1 MISLVLAMVWNRRG
15 QAVTLALLAM
25 LAVAS
30 AVAAPAYLI
39 AAERAVAEGQ
49 IATAPTSELTLAAR
63 RTADSLEEASPSVGI
78 KFPDV
83 GRVLLLGLSGFTYYH
98 SAEVPTVGLA
108 PSNDSPTRFVFRQE
122 VCAHVQLTA
131 GRCLAGEGDV
141 LIGEKTAQM
150 LELSAGDTITL
161 TAARMNGLVRPPT
174 WEPDGAPKK
183 LTVAGIYRATDPTAA
198 YWGLHGYFVSG
209 DGIGPGEPVFT
220 TAGTLETMKRT
231 TTAMAIDGIAQP
243 GTLDIDRLDQLRAD
257 MDRLDATA
265 AELEDSLQFDSG
277 IPHLLDRI
285 DEGRAAARLLVPV
298 LAVPLVLLACFTIYL
313 TVGYGADG
321 RQSELAVVAL
331 RGARWWTR
339 WWLATGESLV
349 AVLGGAVAGC
359 LAGQLLVNGAAGVL
373 FPGVGTAP
381 ALTSLRYA
389 PLAAAAALVAAV
401 AAQRRQLTSPVT
413 RLLQRTP
420 PADRRWLAATEAVV
434 AVLAIAAGAQYFISS
449 DPLTGVGLFA
459 PALIVLA
466 LALVAARLLLPLVNR
481 YAVRALG
488 RGRLGVAL
496 AGLQLSRR
504 PGAGRL
510 FALLV
515 ASVAV
520 AGYAACTVDT
530 AARGRDVEASLGTGA
545 DRVLV
550 VQPVTR
556 QGLLTGVRA
565 VDPDGRFAM
574 AAVRIPGGSATP
586 PGLAV
591 DTRALATVPAWAAGA
606 PDRAGLSEMLH
617 PEDPPPPVV
626 LADQDI
632 AVEITAATS
641 GVLQL
646 AVSISAMDGPGVQ
659 VVELGDLKPGA
670 HTYRENVAICENGCR
685 LNAVRISGTGSSV
698 EVTGEV
704 VIRGMRTAAPA
715 ALTDPGRWRA
725 TRSAVLSAAPDGLR
739 ADLKVT
745 GAVADTAWIQPVTT
759 PYPLPVAYAGAPPA
773 SGTILDSGATTIP
786 VATAAGLPAVPALGR
801 QAVIVDLEYSDLI
814 SVTPKLV
821 PQPEVWLN
829 ADAPADI
836 VDRLAQQGL
845 QVVSETSAAQVKA
858 GLDRQGPAVALWF
871 HLLAAVLA
879 GLLGAGALALTVAVD
894 RARRTED
901 LAALRT
907 QGLRP
912 RPAGL
917 ATLWTYP
924 VLVVIATTVGLLVAA
939 ATWRLTGW
947 ALPLAGLTPPD
958 LPLPAWPRPEVL
970 LAAAGA
976 VLAAQFLV
984 AVLSGRDLR
993 RRIESR

>member
-49 IATAPTSELTLAAR
+49 IATAPNSELTLAAR
-63 RTADSLEEASPSVGI
+63 HTSDSLQEPSRNAGI

-83 GRVLLLGLSGFTYYH
+83 GRVLLLGLSGFTFYH
-98 SAEVPTVGLA
+98 SAEVPTIGLA
-108 PSNDSPTRFVFRQE
+108 PSNDFPTRFVFRQDL
-122 VCAHVQLTA
+122 CAHVQLTA
-131 GRCLAGEGDV
+131 GRCLTGEGDV
-141 LIGEKTAQM
+141 LVGEKTARM
-150 LELSAGDTITL
+150 RELTPGDTITL
-161 TAARMNGLVRPPT
+161 TAARMNGLVRPPV
-174 WEPDGAPKK
+174 WDPDGAPKR
-183 LTVAGIYRATDPTAA
+183 LTVAGVYRATDPTDA

-209 DGIGPGEPVFT
+209 DGIGTGEPVFT
-220 TAGTLETMKRT
+220 TAGTLDTMQRT
-231 TTAMAIDGIAQP
+231 TTSMAIDGIAQP
-243 GTLDIDRLDQLRAD
+243 GTLDVDRLGQLRAD
-257 MDRLDATA
+257 MARLDATA
-265 AELEDSLQFDSG
+265 SELEESLQFDSG
-277 IPHLLDRI
+277 IPRLLDRI
-285 DEGRAAARLLVPV
+285 DEGRVAARDLVPV

-313 TVGYGADG
+313 TVGYGAEG

-349 AVLGGAVAGC
+349 AVLAGAVAGC
-359 LAGQLLVNGAAGVL
+359 LAGQLLVNAVAAAL

-401 AAQRRQLTSPVT
+401 AAQRRQLISPVS
-413 RLLQRTP
+413 RLLRRTP
-420 PADRRWLAATEAVV
+420 PADRRRLAAAEAIV
-434 AVLAIAAGAQYFISS
+434 AVLAIAAGVQYFLSAE
-449 DPLTGVGLFA
+449 PLTGVGLFA

-466 LALVAARLLLPLVNR
+466 LGLLTARLLLPLVNR
-481 YAVRALG
+481 YAVRALH

-510 FALLV
+510 FALLA

-545 DRVLV
+545 ERVLV
-550 VQPVTR
+550 VQSVTR
-556 QGLLTGVRA
+556 QDLLTKVRLI
-565 VDPDGRFAM
+565 DPDGRFAM
-574 AAVRIPGGSATP
+574 AAVRLPGSSTSP

-591 DTRALATVPAWAAGA
+591 DTRALAAVPAWAAGG
-606 PDRAGLSEMLH
+606 PDRDGLGRLLH
-617 PEDPPPPVV
+617 PDEPPPPV
-626 LADQDI
+626 LFADEDI
-632 AVEITAATS
+632 AVEITATTT
-641 GVLQL
+641 GVMQL
-646 AVSISAMDGPGVQ
+646 GISVSAMDGPGVE
-659 VVELGDLKPGA
+659 VVELGDLKNGT
-670 HTYRENVAICENGCR
+670 HTYRQTVAICENGCR
-685 LNAVRISGTGSSV
+685 LNGVRVAGTGSTAQ
-698 EVTGEV
+698 VTGEM
-704 VIRGMRTAAPA
+704 VIRGMRTTSPAPLA
-715 ALTDPGRWRA
+715 DPGRWRSSQ
-725 TRSAVLSAAPDGLR
+725 SARLSAAPDGLR
-739 ADLKVT
+739 ADLTVT
-745 GAVADTAWIQPVTT
+745 GAIADTAWIQPVAT
-759 PYPLPVAYAGAPPA
+759 PYPLPIAYSGKPPA
-773 SGTILDSGATTIP
+773 AGTIIDSGATTIP
-786 VATAAGLPAVPALGR
+786 ITAAVALPAVPALGR
-801 QAVIVDLEYSDLI
+801 TGVMIDLEYSDLI

-836 VDRLAQQGL
+836 IDRLDEQGL

-858 GLDRQGPAVALWF
+858 GLDRQGAAVALWF

-901 LAALRT
+901 LAALRI

-912 RPAGL
+912 GPAGS

-939 ATWRLTGW
+939 VTWRLTGW

-958 LPLPAWPRPEVL
+958 LPLPTWPRPTAL

-976 VLAAQFLV
+976 VLAVQFLV
-984 AVLSGRDLR
+984 AILSGRDLR

>member
-30 AVAAPAYLI
+30 AVAAPAFVI

-49 IATAPTSELTLAAR
+49 IATASTSELTLVAR
-63 RTADSLEEASPSVGI
+63 RTTDSLQEASPNVGI

-83 GRVLLLGLSGFTYYH
+83 GRVLLLGLGGFTFYH
-98 SAEVPTVGLA
+98 SAEVPTVGLE
-108 PSNDSPTRFVFRQE
+108 PGNFHPTRFVFRQE
-122 VCAHVQLTA
+122 LCAHVRVLS

-141 LIGEKTAQM
+141 LLGEGTAKR
-150 LELSAGDTITL
+150 LELAAGDPITL
-161 TAARMNGLVRPPT
+161 TAARANGLARPPT
-174 WEPDGAPKK
+174 WDPDGPPKK
-183 LTVAGIYRATDPTAA
+183 LTVAGVYRAIDPTDA

-209 DGIGPGEPVFT
+209 SDVGSGEPVFT
-220 TAGTLETMKRT
+220 TAGTLDTMKRT

-243 GTLDIDRLDQLRAD
+243 GTLDVDRLDQLRAD
-257 MDRLDATA
+257 MERLDTTA
-265 AELEDSLQFDSG
+265 AELQDSLQFDSG

-313 TVGYGADG
+313 TVGYGAEG

-359 LAGQLLVNGAAGVL
+359 LAGQLLVNGAAAVL
-373 FPGVGTAP
+373 FPGAGTAP
-381 ALTSLRYA
+381 AFTSLRYA

-401 AAQRRQLTSPVT
+401 AAQRRQLISPVS
-413 RLLQRTP
+413 RLLRRTP
-420 PADRRWLAATEAVV
+420 PADRRRLAAAEAVV
-434 AVLAIAAGAQYFISS
+434 AVLAIAAGVQYFISA

-466 LALVAARLLLPLVNR
+466 LGLIAARLLLPLVNR
-481 YAVRALG
+481 YAVRALA

-550 VQPVTR
+550 VESVTR
-556 QGLLTGVRA
+556 QDLLTAVRA

-574 AAVRIPGGSATP
+574 AAVRIPGGSGTP

-591 DTRALATVPAWAAGA
+591 DTRALAAVPAWAEGA
-606 PDRAGLSEMLH
+606 PSRTGLRAVLH
-617 PEDPPPPVV
+617 PAEPPPPVIYPGT
-626 LADQDI
+626 DI
-632 AVEITAATS
+632 AIEVTATTTGAM
-641 GVLQL
+641 QL
-646 AVSISAMDGPGVQ
+646 AVSLSAMDGPGIQ
-659 VVELGDLKPGA
+659 ILEFGDLKNGT
-670 HTYRENVAICENGCR
+670 HTYRETVSICENKCR
-685 LNAVRISGTGSSV
+685 LNAIRVSGTGTAV
-698 EVTGEV
+698 EATGDM
-704 VIRGMRTAAPA
+704 VIRGLGAATSAP
-715 ALTDPGRWRA
+715 LTDAGRWRG
-725 TRSAVLSAAPDGLR
+725 TRSARLSAAPDGLR
-739 ADLKVT
+739 ADLRVT

-759 PYPLPVAYAGAPPA
+759 PYPLPVAYAGNPPA
-773 SGTILDSGATTIP
+773 AGTIIDSGATTIP
-786 VATAAGLPAVPALGR
+786 VDAAVALPAVPALGR
-801 QAVIVDLEYSDLI
+801 QGVIVDLEYSDLI

-829 ADAPADI
+829 SQAPADI
-836 VDRLAQQGL
+836 LDRLGEHGL
-845 QVVSETSAAQVKA
+845 QVVSESSATRVKA

-871 HLLAAVLA
+871 HLLAAILA

-894 RARRTED
+894 RTRRTED

-907 QGLRP
+907 QGLRS

-924 VLVVIATTVGLLVAA
+924 VLVVIATTVGVLVAA
-939 ATWRLTGW
+939 AAWRLTGW
-947 ALPLAGLTPPD
+947 GLPLAGLTPPD
-958 LPLPAWPRPEVL
+958 LPLPVWPRPVAL
-970 LAAAGA
+970 LTAVGA

-984 AVLSGRDLR
+984 AILSGRDLR